1 MVTANATSQAASTG
15 AAVSISHLHHAF
27 TLGKRTVP
35 VLENISLQLRPG
47 ESVALL
53 GPSGCGKSTLLR
65 LPGGAGTA
73 AIPRLLAGLEPQQA
87 GQIQI
92 DEAAMGGPGPERI
105 LVFQDPTLYPWL
117 TVRQNVLLGPQ
128 AQGKKGLEPK
138 ADALI
143 ARMGLQAFSE
153 ALPRQLS
160 GGMAQRAALARALL
174 NEPRL
179 LLLDEPLGKL
189 DSLTRI
195 SMQRELIAL
204 WQQQGYTSLLVTHDI
219 EEALLLCDRVL
230 IMSPRPG
237 RIIAEFAL
245 PLAYPRH
252 RDNPL
257 LLQHRQDILRI
268 LGQGEDW

>member
-1 MVTANATSQAASTG
+1 MVTETIARG

-27 TLGKRTVP
+27 TLGKQTVP

-65 LPGGAGTA
+65 L
-73 AIPRLLAGLEPQQA
+73 LAGLEAPQS
-87 GQIQI
+87 GQ
-92 DEAAMGGPGPERI
+92 
-105 LVFQDPTLYPWL
+105 L

-128 AQGKKGLEPK
+128 AQGKKGLEAK

-143 ARMGLQAFSE
+143 DRIGLQAFSE
-153 ALPRQLS
+153 AWPRQLS

-219 EEALLLCDRVL
+219 EEALLLCERVL
-230 IMSPRPG
+230 VMSPRPG

-245 PLAYPRH
+245 PLAFPRH
-252 RDNPL
+252 RDNPQ

-268 LGQGEDW
+268 LGQEADW

>member
-1 MVTANATSQAASTG
+1 MVTETIARG

-27 TLGKRTVP
+27 TLGKQTVP

-53 GPSGCGKSTLLR
+53 GP
-65 LPGGAGTA
+65 
-73 AIPRLLAGLEPQQA
+73 
-87 GQIQI
+87 
-92 DEAAMGGPGPERI
+92 
-105 LVFQDPTLYPWL
+105 
-117 TVRQNVLLGPQ
+117 Q
-128 AQGKKGLEPK
+128 AQGKKGLEAK

-143 ARMGLQAFSE
+143 DRIGLQAFSE
-153 ALPRQLS
+153 AWPRQLS

-204 WQQQGYTSLLVTHDI
+204 WQLQGYTSLLVTHDI
-219 EEALLLCDRVL
+219 EEALLLCERVL
-230 IMSPRPG
+230 VMSPRPG

-245 PLAYPRH
+245 PLAFPRH
-252 RDNPL
+252 RDNPQ

-268 LGQGEDW
+268 LGQEADW

>member
-1 MVTANATSQAASTG
+1 MVTETIARG

-27 TLGKRTVP
+27 TLGKQTVP

-65 LPGGAGTA
+65 L
-73 AIPRLLAGLEPQQA
+73 LAGLEAPQS
-87 GQIQI
+87 GQMQI
-92 DEAAMGGPGPERI
+92 
-105 LVFQDPTLYPWL
+105 DPTLYPWL

-128 AQGKKGLEPK
+128 AQGKKGLEAK

-143 ARMGLQAFSE
+143 DRIGLQAFSE
-153 ALPRQLS
+153 AWPRQLS

-219 EEALLLCDRVL
+219 EEALLLCERVL
-230 IMSPRPG
+230 VMSPRPG

-245 PLAYPRH
+245 PLAFPRH
-252 RDNPL
+252 RDNPQ

-268 LGQGEDW
+268 LGQEADW

>member
-53 GPSGCGKSTLLR
+53 
-65 LPGGAGTA
+65 
-73 AIPRLLAGLEPQQA
+73 GLEPQQA

>member
-1 MVTANATSQAASTG
+1 MVTETIVRG

-27 TLGKRTVP
+27 TLGKQTVP

-65 LPGGAGTA
+65 L
-73 AIPRLLAGLEPQQA
+73 LAGLEAPQS
-87 GQIQI
+87 GQMQI
-92 DEAAMGGPGPERI
+92 DGAALGAPGPERI

-128 AQGKKGLEPK
+128 AQGKKGLEAK

-143 ARMGLQAFSE
+143 DRIGLQAFSE
-153 ALPRQLS
+153 AWPRQLS

-179 LLLDEPLGKL
+179 L
-189 DSLTRI
+189 
-195 SMQRELIAL
+195 
-204 WQQQGYTSLLVTHDI
+204 
-219 EEALLLCDRVL
+219 
-230 IMSPRPG
+230 
-237 RIIAEFAL
+237 
-245 PLAYPRH
+245 PLAAAGVYQPAGDPRY
-252 RDNPL
+252 RRGAAAVRAGAGDVAAS
-257 LLQHRQDILRI
+257 RADYRRVRAAA
-268 LGQGEDW
+268 GFSSSSR

>member
-1 MVTANATSQAASTG
+1 
-15 AAVSISHLHHAF
+15 
-27 TLGKRTVP
+27 
-35 VLENISLQLRPG
+35 
-47 ESVALL
+47 
-53 GPSGCGKSTLLR
+53 
-65 LPGGAGTA
+65 
-73 AIPRLLAGLEPQQA
+73 
-87 GQIQI
+87 
-92 DEAAMGGPGPERI
+92 
-105 LVFQDPTLYPWL
+105 
-117 TVRQNVLLGPQ
+117 
-128 AQGKKGLEPK
+128 GKKGLEAK

-143 ARMGLQAFSE
+143 DRIGLQAFSE
-153 ALPRQLS
+153 AWPRQLS

-219 EEALLLCDRVL
+219 EEALLLCERVL
-230 IMSPRPG
+230 VMSPRPG

-245 PLAYPRH
+245 PLAFPRH
-252 RDNPL
+252 RDNPQ

-268 LGQGEDW
+268 LGQEEDW

>member
-1 MVTANATSQAASTG
+1 MVTANVTSQAASTG

-27 TLGKRTVP
+27 SLGKQTVP

-53 GPSGCGKSTLLR
+53 GPSGCGKSTLL
-65 LPGGAGTA
+65 
-73 AIPRLLAGLEPQQA
+73 RLLAGLEPQQA

-143 ARMGLQAFSE
+143 SRMGL
-153 ALPRQLS
+153 QLS

-268 LGQGEDW
+268 LGQG

>member
-1 MVTANATSQAASTG
+1 MVTATPDSPAIARG

-27 TLGKRTVP
+27 TLGKQTVP

-65 LPGGAGTA
+65 L
-73 AIPRLLAGLEPQQA
+73 LAGLEAP
-87 GQIQI
+87 QI
-92 DEAAMGGPGPERI
+92 DGAAPGAPGPERI

-128 AQGKKGLEPK
+128 AQGKKGLEAK

-143 ARMGLQAFSE
+143 DRIGLQAFSE
-153 ALPRQLS
+153 AWPRQLS

-219 EEALLLCDRVL
+219 EEALLLCERVL
-230 IMSPRPG
+230 VMSPRPG

-245 PLAYPRH
+245 PLDFPRH
-252 RDNPL
+252 RDNPQ
-257 LLQHRQDILRI
+257 LLQHRQDLLRI
-268 LGQGEDW
+268 LGQEEDW

>member
-1 MVTANATSQAASTG
+1 MVTATSGSQTIARG

-27 TLGKRTVP
+27 TLGKQAVP
-35 VLENISLQLRPG
+35 VLENISLQLQPG

-65 LPGGAGTA
+65 L
-73 AIPRLLAGLEPQQA
+73 LAGLEAPQS
-87 GQIQI
+87 GQMQF
-92 DEAAMGGPGPERI
+92 DGAPLGAPGPERI

-128 AQGKKGLEPK
+128 AQGKRGLEAK

-143 ARMGLQAFSE
+143 DRIGLQAFSE
-153 ALPRQLS
+153 AWPRQLS
-160 GGMAQRAALARALL
+160 GGMAQRAALL

-204 WQQQGYTSLLVTHDI
+204 WQQQGYTSLLMTHDI
-219 EEALLLCDRVL
+219 EEALLLCERVL
-230 IMSPRPG
+230 VMSPRPG

-245 PLAYPRH
+245 PLDFPRH
-252 RDNPL
+252 RDNPQ

-268 LGQGEDW
+268 LGQEEDW

>member
-1 MVTANATSQAASTG
+1 M
-15 AAVSISHLHHAF
+15 
-27 TLGKRTVP
+27 
-35 VLENISLQLRPG
+35 
-47 ESVALL
+47 
-53 GPSGCGKSTLLR
+53 
-65 LPGGAGTA
+65 
-73 AIPRLLAGLEPQQA
+73 
-87 GQIQI
+87 
-92 DEAAMGGPGPERI
+92 
-105 LVFQDPTLYPWL
+105 
-117 TVRQNVLLGPQ
+117 LLGPQ
-128 AQGKKGLEPK
+128 AQGKKGLEAK

-143 ARMGLQAFSE
+143 DRIGLQAFSE
-153 ALPRQLS
+153 AWPRQLS

-219 EEALLLCDRVL
+219 EEALLLCERVL
-230 IMSPRPG
+230 VMSPRPG

-245 PLAYPRH
+245 PLAFPRH
-252 RDNPL
+252 RDNPQ

-268 LGQGEDW
+268 LGQEADW

>member
-1 MVTANATSQAASTG
+1 MSKTKADKQHLSDVASLGCVACRNAG
-15 AAVSISHLHHAF
+15 
-27 TLGKRTVP
+27 
-35 VLENISLQLRPG
+35 
-47 ESVALL
+47 L
-53 GPSGCGKSTLLR
+53 GPSLAEIHHVRS
-65 LPGGAGTA
+65 GA
-73 AIPRLLAGLEPQQA
+73 
-87 GQIQI
+87 
-92 DEAAMGGPGPERI
+92 
-105 LVFQDPTLYPWL
+105 
-117 TVRQNVLLGPQ
+117 
-128 AQGKKGLEPK
+128 
-138 ADALI
+138 
-143 ARMGLQAFSE
+143 
-153 ALPRQLS
+153 
-160 GGMAQRAALARALL
+160 GMAQRAALARALL

>member
-1 MVTANATSQAASTG
+1 MVTETIARG

-27 TLGKRTVP
+27 TLGKQTVP

-65 LPGGAGTA
+65 L
-73 AIPRLLAGLEPQQA
+73 LAGLEAPQS
-87 GQIQI
+87 GQMQI
-92 DEAAMGGPGPERI
+92 DGAAPGAPGPERI

-128 AQGKKGLEPK
+128 AQGKKGLEAQGKKGLEAK

-143 ARMGLQAFSE
+143 DRIGLQAFSE
-153 ALPRQLS
+153 AWPRQLS

-219 EEALLLCDRVL
+219 EEALLLCERVL
-230 IMSPRPG
+230 VMSPRPG

-245 PLAYPRH
+245 PLAFPRH
-252 RDNPL
+252 RDNPQ

-268 LGQGEDW
+268 LGQEADW

>member
-1 MVTANATSQAASTG
+1 MVATAAPQNSARVG
-15 AAVSISHLHHAF
+15 AGIEIHHLHHAF
-27 TLGKRTVP
+27 SLGRETVP
-35 VLENISLQLRPG
+35 VLENISLRLRPG

-65 LPGGAGTA
+65 L
-73 AIPRLLAGLEPQQA
+73 LAGP
-87 GQIQI
+87 
-92 DEAAMGGPGPERI
+92 DRI

-128 AQGKKGLEPK
+128 AQGKKGREAQ

-143 ARMGLQAFSE
+143 TRIGLQGFSQ
-153 ALPRQLS
+153 AWPRQLS

-195 SMQRELIAL
+195 GMQRELITL

-219 EEALLLCDRVL
+219 EEALLLCERVL
-230 IMSPRPG
+230 VMSPRPG
-237 RIIAEFAL
+237 RIIGEFTL
-245 PLAYPRH
+245 PLAFPRH
-252 RDNPL
+252 RDNPQ
-257 LLQHRQDILRI
+257 LLQHRQDILRM
-268 LGQGEDW
+268 LGQAEDW

>member
-1 MVTANATSQAASTG
+1 MVTETIARG

-27 TLGKRTVP
+27 TLGKQTVP

-65 LPGGAGTA
+65 L
-73 AIPRLLAGLEPQQA
+73 LAGLEAPQS
-87 GQIQI
+87 GQMQI
-92 DEAAMGGPGPERI
+92 DGAALGAPGPERI

-128 AQGKKGLEPK
+128 AQGKKGLEAK

-143 ARMGLQAFSE
+143 DRIGLQAFSE
-153 ALPRQLS
+153 AWPRQLS

-179 LLLDEPLGKL
+179 LLP
-189 DSLTRI
+189 LTRI

-219 EEALLLCDRVL
+219 EEALLLCERVL
-230 IMSPRPG
+230 VMSPRPG

-245 PLAYPRH
+245 PLAFPRH
-252 RDNPL
+252 RDNPQ

-268 LGQGEDW
+268 LGQEADW